1 MRISTGSAITIAGLM
16 TTVLFTAAQADADTQ
31 VPLPGGTGQFTGPD
45 GVVVQLTRSG
55 EQADISGSMAAS
67 PLSRNVMVSAVA
79 AVTVTAPPGVTVTGG
94 RIETGYLVGC
104 QVDLGSKSTVE
115 GSGNSAGNDNSKQG
129 GGNQAPGGDGGGNA
143 GGNGGGNG
151 GGGYG
156 GGGGGGLTVGTG
168 DLGAGISPTGV
179 TPYADPSM
187 SLTLKP
193 GKVGTKAIQTYNF
206 TGTSGV
212 TQYVGHDLTIDG
224 CAGYA
229 EARSYTTVLVQDN
242 VMDITQTLWGQ
253 PFSIG

>member
-1 MRISTGSAITIAGLM
+1 MWTSTGLAIATAGLM
-16 TTVLFTAAQADADTQ
+16 TGVLLAAGPAGADTQ
-31 VPLPGGTGQFTGPD
+31 VPLPGGSGEFTGPD

-67 PLSRNVMVSAVA
+67 PLSRNVLVSAVA
-79 AVTVTAPPGVTVTGG
+79 SVTVTAPPGVTVTGG

-115 GSGNSAGNDNSKQG
+115 GSGNSAGNDNAKP
-129 GGNQAPGGDGGGNA
+129 GNGQAPGDNGGGNA
-143 GGNGGGNG
+143 GGGG
-151 GGGYG
+151 GGGY
-156 GGGGGGLTVGTG
+156 GGGGLTVGTG

-179 TPYADPSM
+179 TPSADPSM

-193 GKVGTKAIQTYNF
+193 GKVGTKAIQTYTF

-242 VMDITQTLWGQ
+242 VMDVTQTLWGQ

>member
-1 MRISTGSAITIAGLM
+1 MTAGLI
-16 TTVLFTAAQADADTQ
+16 TSVLLAAGPATADTQ
-31 VPLPGGTGQFTGPD
+31 VALPGGTGEFTGPD

-115 GSGNSAGNDNSKQG
+115 GSGNAAGNDNSKPGNG
-129 GGNQAPGGDGGGNA
+129 GGQTPGDGGGA
-143 GGNGGGNG
+143 AG

-156 GGGGGGLTVGTG
+156 GGGGNGGGLTVGTG
-168 DLGAGISPTGV
+168 DLGAGISPSGI

-242 VMDITQTLWGQ
+242 VMDVTQTLWGQ

>member
-1 MRISTGSAITIAGLM
+1 MRTSIGLAMTAGLL
-16 TTVLFTAAQADADTQ
+16 TSVLLAAGPATADTQ
-31 VPLPGGTGQFTGPD
+31 VALPGGTGEFTGPD

-67 PLSRNVMVSAVA
+67 PLSRNVLVSAVA

-115 GSGNSAGNDNSKQG
+115 GSGNAAGNDNAK
-129 GGNQAPGGDGGGNA
+129 P
-143 GGNGGGNG
+143 GNGGGQTPGDNGGGAG

-156 GGGGGGLTVGTG
+156 GGNGGGLTVGTG
-168 DLGAGISPTGV
+168 DLGAGISPSGI

-187 SLTLKP
+187 SLTIKP
-193 GKVGTKAIQTYNF
+193 GKVGTKAIQTYTF
-206 TGTSGV
+206 TGASGV

-242 VMDITQTLWGQ
+242 VMDVTQTLWGQ
-253 PFSIG
+253 PFGIG